1 MHQHTQTQQHQCEIS
16 LLYIILC
23 YVQRV
28 QGHGVDIQY
37 FAHGHAG
44 GGIDDDEVLE
54 QEDPAELAALQ
65 ETD

>member
-1 MHQHTQTQQHQCEIS
+1 M
-16 LLYIILC
+16 
-23 YVQRV
+23 

-54 QEDPAELAALQ
+54 QEDPDELAALQ
-65 ETD
+65 ETG